1 MRDHP
6 RETQAFLAGFI
17 TGSAAHSIADWLV
30 TGGKR
35 YLRRLGF
42 RVTVD
47 YSGHDGWQPRY
58 RRARS
63 RGSRLIPA
71 HVSKHASSTK
81 SKLNH

>member
-1 MRDHP
+1 LPDLHIRLRNALIGLMRDHP
-6 RETQAFLAGFI
+6 RETQAFVVGFI

-30 TGGKR
+30 SGGKR

-47 YSGHDGWQPRY
+47 YSGHDGWRPRY

-63 RGSRLIPA
+63 WSD
-71 HVSKHASSTK
+71 
-81 SKLNH
+81 

>member
-1 MRDHP
+1 MSALRDALLGLMRDTRARP
-6 RETQAFLAGFI
+6 AFIAGFI

-47 YSGHDGWQPRY
+47 YSGHDGWRPRY
-58 RRARS
+58 APRA
-63 RGSRLIPA
+63 I
-71 HVSKHASSTK
+71 VVE
-81 SKLNH
+81 